1 MRPPRSTPEKTP
13 RSTYRLQIRE
23 SFDLADAAAITDYIA
38 SLGADWVYLSPILQA
53 ERGSEHGYDVTDH
66 SHVDEERGGE
76 EAFRSFSAAARS
88 HDLGVLV
95 DIVPNHVGV
104 ATPVQS
110 VWWWDVLEKG
120 RGSRYAEAFDVDWDF
135 GNGKLR
141 IPVLGDDDPAD
152 DGGELGKLRL
162 ATTDDGALRLFYYD
176 TAYPVA
182 AGTAADGVDSDPV
195 EVHAA
200 QSYELV
206 NWRRADAELNYRRF
220 FAVNTLAAIRVE
232 VPWVFAES
240 HETIVGWIRDGLAD
254 GLRADHPDGLRDPG
268 AYLDA
273 LAEATGGTYVLIE
286 KILARHRGVAERMPE
301 GWQTEGTT
309 GYDALATIDRLF
321 IDPAGEQAL
330 DALDNRLRSGGDRFG
345 DPVVWADMVHD
356 GKREVT
362 DGILGSEVARLARE
376 AAEVLDPSTGEGAS
390 TGTAAHEAIAELLAC
405 FPVYR
410 SYLAAPVDGETPTDT
425 SADGL
430 DDLYAAA
437 DAARRRRPELADAI
451 DALVPVLA
459 DPTTDVAK
467 RFQQTSGMVMAKG
480 VEDRSFYR
488 WTRLTT
494 LTEVGA
500 EPDEFAVDVAEF
512 HARQVDRLENL
523 PLSMTTLSTH
533 DTKRS
538 EDVRARIS
546 VLAEIPDEWARALDA
561 LRERVGTSD
570 GPFDNLLAQ
579 AIVGSWPTAAELA
592 SETALAEYRTR
603 LHAYAEKASRE
614 AETSTAWTAA
624 DEGYEKT
631 MHAFVDATL
640 DDPEA
645 RGIVQGVVDRV
656 LAAGRGNAL
665 GAKLLQ
671 LTGPGVPDVYQGS
684 ELWDLSLVDPDNR
697 RPVDYDARR
706 AILAAIDDGE
716 VPVIDDSGAAKLL
729 VTASALRLRRDR
741 ADLFGSYTPL
751 EVRGPAAEHLVA
763 VSYGGGPDGGAIA
776 LATRLPLGLAARGG
790 WGDTTVSIPDG
801 SYVDVLTG
809 RGVNGVE
816 EVAQL
821 LDLLPVALLAPV
833 GDDDIVASTDDTTDD
848 TADETTDGSAG
859 SASIQEADLS

>member
-23 SFDLADAAAITDYIA
+23 SFDLADAAGITDYIA

-53 ERGSEHGYDVTDH
+53 EKGSEHGYDVTDH
-66 SHVDEERGGE
+66 AHVDAERGGE
-76 EAFRSFSAAARS
+76 DAFRALSEAARA

-120 RGSRYAEAFDVDWDF
+120 RDSRYAEAFDVDWDF

-152 DGGELGKLRL
+152 AGGELGKLTL
-162 ATTDDGALRLFYYD
+162 KTDEDGAPRLFYYD

-182 AGTAADGVDSDPV
+182 AGTAPDGADSDPV
-195 EVHAA
+195 RVHAA

-206 NWRRADAELNYRRF
+206 NWRRADTELNYRRF

-273 LAEATGGTYVLIE
+273 LAEATGGAYVLIE
-286 KILARHRGVAERMPE
+286 KILARHRGVAERLPE
-301 GWQTEGTT
+301 NWKTEGTT

-321 IDPAGEQAL
+321 VDPAGEAAL
-330 DALDNRLRSGGDRFG
+330 DALDARLRAGATVFS

-376 AAEVLDPSTGEGAS
+376 AAQVLGSDAGSGEGSYAR
-390 TGTAAHEAIAELLAC
+390 EAIAEMLAC
-405 FPVYR
+405 FPSYR
-410 SYLAAPVDGETPTDT
+410 SYLAAPVEGEIPTEH
-425 SADGL
+425 SEDGL
-430 DDLYAAA
+430 DDLYTAA

-451 DALVPVLA
+451 DALVPVLS

-500 EPDEFAVDVAEF
+500 EPDEFAVAPAEF
-512 HARQVDRLENL
+512 HTRQIDRLENL

-546 VLAEIPDEWARALDA
+546 VLAEMPEDWAQALDA
-561 LRERVGTSD
+561 LREAAGTAD

-579 AIVGSWPTAAELA
+579 AIVGSWPSAADLA
-592 SETALAEYRTR
+592 DETALAEYRTR

-624 DEGYEKT
+624 DEEYETT

-640 DDPEA
+640 DDPGA
-645 RGIVQGVVDRV
+645 RGIVQGIVDRI
-656 LAAGRGNAL
+656 LAAGRGNSL

-671 LTGPGVPDVYQGS
+671 ITGPGVPDVYQGS

-697 RPVDYDARR
+697 RPVDYAERR
-706 AILAAIDDGE
+706 RLLAAIDDGD
-716 VPVIDDSGAAKLL
+716 VPAIDDSGAAKLL

-741 ADLFGSYTPL
+741 PDLFGSYTPL
-751 EVRGPAAEHLVA
+751 EVEGSAADHLVA
-763 VSYGGGPDGGAIA
+763 VAYGDEQGGGAIA

-790 WGDTTVSIPDG
+790 WGDTTVRIPAG

-809 RGVNGVE
+809 RGVDGVE

-821 LDLLPVALLAPV
+821 LDVFPVALLAPV
-833 GDDDIVASTDDTTDD
+833 PDDDITGHADTDAVSDPAGPD
-848 TADETTDGSAG
+848 SAPT
-859 SASIQEADLS
+859 QEVDHS

>member
-1 MRPPRSTPEKTP
+1 MPRPVPQKTP
-13 RSTYRLQIRE
+13 ISTYRLQIHE
-23 SFDLADAAAITDYIA
+23 GFDLTQAAEVTDYIA

-53 ERGSEHGYDVTDH
+53 EKGSTHGYDVTDH
-66 SHVDEERGGE
+66 SRVDPERGGE
-76 EAFRSFSAAARS
+76 GAFRALSTSARS
-88 HDLGVLV
+88 HGLGVLV

-120 RGSRYAEAFDVDWDF
+120 RDSRYAEAFDVDWDF

-152 DGGELGKLRL
+152 AGGELGKLEL
-162 ATTDDGALRLFYYD
+162 KTTADGALRLFYYD
-176 TAYPVA
+176 TEYPVA
-182 AGTAADGVDSDPV
+182 EGTAPDGADSDPV
-195 EVHAA
+195 RVHAA

-273 LAEATGGTYVLIE
+273 LAEATGGAYVLIE
-286 KILARHRGVAERMPE
+286 KILARHRGVAERMPAH
-301 GWQTEGTT
+301 WQTDGTT
-309 GYDALATIDRLF
+309 GYDALATIDRVF
-321 IDPAGEQAL
+321 VDPAGEQAL
-330 DALDNRLRSGGDRFG
+330 DALDTRLRGT
-345 DPVVWADMVHD
+345 DPVVWADMIHD

-376 AAEVLDPSTGEGAS
+376 VAPLLDADAGGGSGAD
-390 TGTAAHEAIAELLAC
+390 AHEAIAELLAC

-410 SYLAAPVDGETPTDT
+410 SYLAAPVEGETPTET
-425 SADGL
+425 YSDGI
-430 DDLYAAA
+430 DDLYTAA
-437 DAARRRRPELADAI
+437 DSARRRRPELADAI
-451 DALVPVLA
+451 DALVPVLS

-512 HARQVDRLENL
+512 HARQADRLENL

-546 VLAEIPDEWARALDA
+546 VLAEIPDEWTQALDA
-561 LRERVGTSD
+561 LREAVGTSD

-579 AIVGSWPTAAELA
+579 AIVGSWPTAAVLA
-592 SETALAEYRTR
+592 DETALAEYRKR

-624 DEGYEKT
+624 DEEYEKT

-640 DDPEA
+640 DDAGA
-645 RGIVQGVVDRV
+645 RGVVERIVERV
-656 LAAGRGNAL
+656 LGAGRSNSL
-665 GAKLLQ
+665 GVKLLQ
-671 LTGPGVPDVYQGS
+671 ITGPGVPDVYQGS

-697 RPVDYDARR
+697 RPVDYAERR

-716 VPVIDDSGAAKLL
+716 VPAIDDSGAAKLL
-729 VTASALRLRRDR
+729 VTASTLRLRRDR
-741 ADLFGSYTPL
+741 SDLFGSYTPL
-751 EVRGPAAEHLVA
+751 DVEGSAADHLVA
-763 VSYGGGPDGGAIA
+763 VAYGDGGSGAIA
-776 LATRLPLGLAARGG
+776 LATRLPLGLAERGG
-790 WGDTTVSIPDG
+790 WGDTTVTIPAG

-809 RGVNGVE
+809 RGVDGIE

-833 GDDDIVASTDDTTDD
+833 PDDDTSDDSDSS
-848 TADETTDGSAG
+848 DETLDETGSDP
-859 SASIQEADLS
+859 ASHSSSTQKADHS

>member
-1 MRPPRSTPEKTP
+1 MPRSTPRSVPQKTP

-23 SFDLADAAAITDYIA
+23 SFDLADAADVTDYIA

-53 ERGSEHGYDVTDH
+53 EKGSEHGYDVTDH
-66 SHVDEERGGE
+66 SHVDTERGGE
-76 EAFRSFSAAARS
+76 DAFRAFSAAARS

-110 VWWWDVLEKG
+110 IWWWDVLDKG
-120 RGSRYAEAFDVDWDF
+120 RDSRYAEVFDIDWDF
-135 GNGKLR
+135 GGGKLR

-152 DGGELGKLRL
+152 DGGELGKLTL
-162 ATTDDGALRLFYYD
+162 KTTDGGALRLYYYD
-176 TAYPVA
+176 TEYPVA
-182 AGTAADGVDSDPV
+182 EGTAPNGVDSDPV
-195 EVHAA
+195 AVHAA

-206 NWRRADAELNYRRF
+206 NWRRADSELNYRRF

-254 GLRADHPDGLRDPG
+254 GVRADHPDGLRDPG

-273 LAEATGGTYVLIE
+273 LADATGGTYVLIE
-286 KILARHRGVAERMPE
+286 KILARHRGVAERMPAH
-301 GWQTEGTT
+301 WQTEGTT
-309 GYDALATIDRLF
+309 GYDALASIDRLF
-321 IDPAGEQAL
+321 VDPAGEEAL
-330 DALDNRLRSGGDRFG
+330 DALDARLRSGAASFSA
-345 DPVVWADMVHD
+345 PVVWADMVHD

-376 AAEVLDPSTGEGAS
+376 AADVLDPSVGSA
-390 TGTAAHEAIAELLAC
+390 ADAHEAIAELLAC
-405 FPVYR
+405 FPSYR
-410 SYLAAPVDGETPTDT
+410 SYLAAPVEGEAPTDT
-425 SADGL
+425 YDDGL
-430 DDLYAAA
+430 NDLYTAA
-437 DAARRRRPELADAI
+437 DAARRRRPELAETI
-451 DALVPVLA
+451 DALVPVLSDA
-459 DPTTDVAK
+459 TTDVAK

-500 EPDEFAVDVAEF
+500 EPDEFAVDAATF

-546 VLAEIPDEWARALDA
+546 VLAEIPAEWVEALDA
-561 LRERVGTSD
+561 LRAAVGTAD

-579 AIVGSWPTAAELA
+579 AIVGSWPTTAVLA
-592 SETALAEYRTR
+592 DEDALAEYRTR

-624 DEGYEKT
+624 DEEYEKT

-640 DDPEA
+640 DRPEVRA
-645 RGIVQGVVDRV
+645 IVQGIVDRV
-656 LAAGRGNAL
+656 LDAGRGNSL

-697 RPVDYDARR
+697 RPVDYAERR
-706 AILAAIDDGE
+706 AILAAIDDGD
-716 VPVIDDSGAAKLL
+716 VPTIDDTGAAKLL
-729 VTASALRLRRDR
+729 VTTSALRLRRDR
-741 ADLFGSYTPL
+741 PDLFGSYTPL
-751 EVRGPAAEHLVA
+751 EVTGSAADHLVA
-763 VSYGGGPDGGAIA
+763 VAYGDGENGGAIA
-776 LATRLPLGLAARGG
+776 LTTRLPLGLAARGG
-790 WGDTTVSIPDG
+790 WGDTTVRIPDG
-801 SYVDVLTG
+801 AYVDVLTG
-809 RGVNGVE
+809 RGVDGVE

-833 GDDDIVASTDDTTDD
+833 DSDDIITDDADDSDRDDSD
-848 TADETTDGSAG
+848 TADSTPTT
-859 SASIQEADLS
+859 EADLS

>member
-1 MRPPRSTPEKTP
+1 MPRPVPQKTP

-23 SFDLADAAAITDYIA
+23 SFDLADAAEVTDYIA

-53 ERGSEHGYDVTDH
+53 EEGSEHGYDVTDH
-66 SHVDEERGGE
+66 SHVDTERGGD
-76 EAFRSFSAAARS
+76 EAFRAFSAAARS

-110 VWWWDVLEKG
+110 VWWWDVLTKG
-120 RGSRYAEAFDVDWDF
+120 RDSRYAEAFDIDWEVGD
-135 GNGKLR
+135 GKLR

-152 DGGELGKLRL
+152 AGGELGKLTL
-162 ATTDDGALRLFYYD
+162 KTTDSGDLRLFYYD
-176 TAYPVA
+176 TEYPVA
-182 AGTAADGVDSDPV
+182 EGTAPDGDGSDPV
-195 EVHAA
+195 QVHAA

-206 NWRRADAELNYRRF
+206 NWRRADSELNYRRF

-240 HETIVGWIRDGLAD
+240 HESIVGWIRDGLAD
-254 GLRADHPDGLRDPG
+254 GVRADHPDGLRDPG

-301 GWQTEGTT
+301 HWQTDGTT
-309 GYDALATIDRLF
+309 GYDALASIDRLF
-321 IDPAGEQAL
+321 VDPAGEQAL
-330 DALDNRLRSGGDRFG
+330 DALDSRLRAGAASFS

-376 AAEVLDPSTGEGAS
+376 AADVLDPGVGSDS
-390 TGTAAHEAIAELLAC
+390 DAHEAIAELLAC
-405 FPVYR
+405 FPSYR
-410 SYLAAPVDGETPTDT
+410 SYLAAPVEGETPTDT
-425 SADGL
+425 YDDGL
-430 DDLYAAA
+430 NDLYTAA
-437 DAARRRRPELADAI
+437 DAARRRRPELAETI
-451 DALVPVLA
+451 DALVPVLSDA
-459 DPTTDVAK
+459 TTDVAK
-467 RFQQTSGMVMAKG
+467 RYQQTSGMVMAKG

-500 EPDEFAVDVAEF
+500 EPDEFAVDAAEF
-512 HARQVDRLENL
+512 HARQADRLENL

-546 VLAEIPDEWARALDA
+546 VLAEIPEVWADALDA
-561 LRERVGTSD
+561 LRAAVGTSD

-579 AIVGSWPTAAELA
+579 AIVGSWPVASVLA
-592 SETALAEYRTR
+592 DEEALAEYRTR

-624 DEGYEKT
+624 DEDYEKT

-640 DDPEA
+640 DRAEVRDIVE
-645 RGIVQGVVDRV
+645 GIVDRV
-656 LAAGRGNAL
+656 LAAGRSNSL

-671 LTGPGVPDVYQGS
+671 ITGPGVPDVYQGS

-697 RPVDYDARR
+697 RPVDYAERR
-706 AILAAIDDGE
+706 RILAAIDDGD
-716 VPVIDDSGAAKLL
+716 VPAIDDSGAAKLL

-741 ADLFGSYTPL
+741 SDLFGSYTPL
-751 EVRGPAAEHLVA
+751 AVEGSAADHLVA
-763 VSYGGGPDGGAIA
+763 VAYGDEQGGGAIA
-776 LATRLPLGLAARGG
+776 LATRLPLGLAERGG
-790 WGDTTVSIPDG
+790 WGDTTVRIPAG

-809 RGVNGVE
+809 RGVDGVE

-821 LDLLPVALLAPV
+821 LDVFPVALLAPV
-833 GDDDIVASTDDTTDD
+833 PDDDITGDDDSTGSSSTAPTSTT
-848 TADETTDGSAG
+848 
-859 SASIQEADLS
+859 EADLS

>member
-1 MRPPRSTPEKTP
+1 MSTPRHVSRAP
-13 RSTYRLQIRE
+13 RSTYRLQIHE
-23 SFDLADAAAITDYIA
+23 GFDLNAAAELTDYIA
-38 SLGADWVYLSPILQA
+38 ALGADWVYLSPILQA
-53 ERGSEHGYDVTDH
+53 EKGSNHGYDVTDH
-66 SHVDEERGGE
+66 SLVDPDRGGDAGLR
-76 EAFRSFSAAARS
+76 AFSEAARKR
-88 HDLGVLV
+88 DLGVLV

-120 RGSRYAEAFDVDWDF
+120 RASRYAEAFDIDWDF
-135 GNGKLR
+135 GGGKLR

-152 DGGELGKLRL
+152 EGGELGKLTLR
-162 ATTDDGALRLFYYD
+162 TVEDGAGSSALRLFYYD
-176 TAYPVA
+176 TVYPIA
-182 AGTAADGVDSDPV
+182 EGTAPQGVDSDPIA
-195 EVHAA
+195 VHAA

-240 HETIVGWIRDGLAD
+240 HETIVSWIRDGIAD

-273 LAEATGGTYVLIE
+273 LAEATGGAYVLIE
-286 KILARHRGVAERMPE
+286 KILARHTDETGRSIPERMPDH
-301 GWQTEGTT
+301 WKTEGTT
-309 GYDALATIDRLF
+309 GYDALASIDRLF
-321 IDPAGEQAL
+321 VDPAGQAAL
-330 DALDNRLRSGGDRFG
+330 DALDTRLRGTDAV
-345 DPVVWADMVHD
+345 DWHDMVHD

-376 AAEVLDPSTGEGAS
+376 AAQVL
-390 TGTAAHEAIAELLAC
+390 GTAGGTSDGDGSDGDGSDGDAHEAIAELLAC

-410 SYLAAPVDGETPTDT
+410 SYLAAPVDGETPTET
-425 SADGL
+425 SSDGIENL
-430 DDLYAAA
+430 HT
-437 DAARRRRPELADAI
+437 AAREAARRRPELVSAI
-451 DALVPVLA
+451 ERLVPVLS

-500 EPDEFAVDVAEF
+500 EPDEFSVDVGEF
-512 HARQVDRLENL
+512 HDRQLDRLENM

-546 VLAEIPDEWARALDA
+546 VLAEIPEEWAFALDA
-561 LRERVGTSD
+561 MREIAGTPD

-579 AIVGSWPTAAELA
+579 AIVGSWPSDVVLE
-592 SETALAEYRTR
+592 SEAALAEYRER

-614 AETSTAWTAA
+614 AETSTAWTAPVETFEDA
-624 DEGYEKT
+624 
-631 MHAFVDATL
+631 MHTFVDAAI
-640 DDPEA
+640 DDEKL
-645 RGIVQGVVDRV
+645 RGIVEQVVDRV
-656 LAAGRGNAL
+656 RDAGRSNSL

-706 AILAAIDDGE
+706 RLLAEIDGGE
-716 VPVIDDSGAAKLL
+716 VPTIDDSGAAKLL

-741 ADLFGSYTPL
+741 SELFGSYTPIT
-751 EVRGPAAEHLVA
+751 VSGAAAEHLVA
-763 VSYGGGPDGGAIA
+763 VDYGGAIA
-776 LATRLPLGLAARGG
+776 LATRLPLGLVARGG
-790 WGDTTVSIPDG
+790 WGDTTVSIPAG
-801 SYVDVLTG
+801 AYVDALTG
-809 RGVNGVE
+809 RAVDGVE
-816 EVAQL
+816 EVAAL
-821 LDLLPVALLAPV
+821 LDVLPVALLAPV
-833 GDDDIVASTDDTTDD
+833 DTT
-848 TADETTDGSAG
+848 AE
-859 SASIQEADLS
+859 

>member
-1 MRPPRSTPEKTP
+1 MPRSTHRSTPEKTP

-23 SFDLADAAAITDYIA
+23 SFDLADAAGIADYVA
-38 SLGADWVYLSPILQA
+38 SLGADWLYLSPILQA
-53 ERGSEHGYDVTDH
+53 EKGSGHGYDVTDH
-66 SHVDEERGGE
+66 SRVDAERGGE
-76 EAFRSFSAAARS
+76 DGLRALSAAARA

-110 VWWWDVLEKG
+110 VWWWDVLAKG
-120 RGSRYAEAFDVDWDF
+120 RDSRYAEAFDIDWDF
-135 GNGKLR
+135 GGGKLR

-152 DGGELGKLRL
+152 AGGELGKLTL
-162 ATTDDGALRLFYYD
+162 STADDGSLRLFYYD
-176 TAYPVA
+176 TEYPVA
-182 AGTAADGVDSDPV
+182 EGTAPDGVDSDPV
-195 EVHAA
+195 AVHAA

-254 GLRADHPDGLRDPG
+254 GIRADHPDGLRDPG

-273 LAEATGGTYVLIE
+273 LAEATGGAYVLIE
-286 KILARHRGVAERMPE
+286 KILARHRGVAERMPSH
-301 GWQTEGTT
+301 WQTDGTT

-321 IDPAGEQAL
+321 IDPAGEAPL
-330 DALDNRLRSGGDRFG
+330 DALDTRLRGTG
-345 DPVVWADMVHD
+345 PVVWADMVHD

-376 AAEVLDPSTGEGAS
+376 LADALPAAPSSVGGVGGDGGRVGEGRE
-390 TGTAAHEAIAELLAC
+390 HEAIAEMLAC

-410 SYLAAPVDGETPTDT
+410 SYLAAHHEE
-425 SADGL
+425 GL
-430 DDLYAAA
+430 DDLYTAA
-437 DAARRRRPELADAI
+437 DSARRRRPDLADTI
-451 DALVPVLA
+451 DALVPILS
-459 DPTTDVAK
+459 DPTTDIAM

-488 WTRLTT
+488 WTRLTS

-500 EPDEFAVDVAEF
+500 EPDEFAVDVSEF
-512 HARQVDRLENL
+512 HARQADRLENL

-546 VLAEIPDEWARALDA
+546 VLAEIPEEWTRALDA
-561 LRERVGTSD
+561 LREAAGTAD

-592 SETALAEYRTR
+592 DETALAEYRTR

-624 DEGYEKT
+624 DEEYEKT
-631 MHAFVDATL
+631 MHALVDATL
-640 DDPEA
+640 DDPGA

-656 LAAGRGNAL
+656 LAAGRSNSL

-697 RPVDYDARR
+697 RPVEYAERR
-706 AILAAIDDGE
+706 RLLAAIDDGE
-716 VPVIDDSGAAKLL
+716 VPEIDDSGAAKLL

-741 ADLFGSYTPL
+741 SDLFGSYTPL
-751 EVRGPAAEHLVA
+751 EVHGSAAEHLVA
-763 VSYGGGPDGGAIA
+763 VAYGDGADGGAIA

-790 WGDTTVSIPDG
+790 WGDTTVRIPDG

-809 RGVNGVE
+809 RGVDGVE

-821 LDLLPVALLAPV
+821 LDLLPIALLAPV
-833 GDDDIVASTDDTTDD
+833 PDGDITGEADDTDS
-848 TADETTDGSAG
+848 TTDSFTD
-859 SASIQEADLS
+859 SFTDSSQEEDHS